1 MRSSWT
7 DISQAIGGG
16 PWLVHEGR
24 TAVDGE
30 QEGFSAASFVN
41 QRHPR
46 TAAGVTFSGTLVL
59 ATVDGRQAFSRGA
72 SLTEMASIMLKY
84 GAVEAINLDGGGS
97 TSMVVNGASG
107 FN

>member
-1 MRSSWT
+1 NVKFRFDFVQNPLPPGAPRSDLPSRAGSLRGRIMRSSWT

-72 SLTEMASIMLKY
+72 
-84 GAVEAINLDGGGS
+84 
-97 TSMVVNGASG
+97 
-107 FN
+107 